1 MIEDKLLVW
10 KLRLGS
16 SDALRRIYQKYKA
29 NLLRLAVALSNDVN
43 AAEDAVHEVFLNV
56 AQSPHKLRVDGNL
69 KGYLATCVAN
79 RVRNVNKAGRLR
91 TASKLDE
98 AESVVCHLA
107 RPGQWII
114 ENEQTHAVNS
124 ALAELPP
131 EQREVVVLHLQG
143 QMKFRAIA
151 QLQAV
156 SINTVQSRY
165 RYGLDKL
172 RSLLIEE
179 TEL

>member
-16 SDALRRIYQKYKA
+16 SDALRWIYKKYKD

-43 AAEDAVHEVFLNV
+43 SAEDAVHEVFLYI
-56 AQSPHKLRVDGNL
+56 AQSPQKLRVDGNL
-69 KGYLATCVAN
+69 KAFLATCVAN
-79 RVRNVNKAGRLR
+79 RIRNINKADRLR
-91 TASKLDE
+91 AAMKLDD
-98 AESVVCHLA
+98 AESVPSSLD
-107 RPGQWII
+107 RPEQWII
-114 ENEQTHAVNS
+114 ENEQIQVVNS
-124 ALAELPP
+124 ALAELSP

-143 QMKFRAIA
+143 QMKFKAIA
-151 QLQAV
+151 QLQGV

-179 TEL
+179 TE

>member
-16 SDALRRIYQKYKA
+16 SDALRRIYQKYKDK
-29 NLLRLAVALSNDVN
+29 LLRLAVALSNDVN
-43 AAEDAVHEVFLNV
+43 TAEDAVHEVFLNV
-56 AQSPHKLRVDGNL
+56 AQSPQKLRVDGNL
-69 KGYLATCVAN
+69 KAYLATCVAN
-79 RVRNVNKAGRLR
+79 RIRNINKAGRLR
-91 TASKLDE
+91 TASKLDD
-98 AESVVCHLA
+98 AESVACHLD
-107 RPGQWII
+107 RPEQWII
-114 ENEQTHAVNS
+114 ENEQAQAVNS
-124 ALAELPP
+124 AFAELPP

-179 TEL
+179 TE

>member
-1 MIEDKLLVW
+1 MIEDRLLVW

-16 SDALRRIYQKYKA
+16 SDALQRIYQKYKD

-43 AAEDAVHEVFLNV
+43 SAEDAVHEVFLNV

-69 KGYLATCVAN
+69 KAYLATCVAN
-79 RVRNVNKAGRLR
+79 RIRNVNKSSRLR
-91 TASKLDE
+91 VAANLAE
-98 AESVVCHLA
+98 AESVACHLA
-107 RPGQWII
+107 RPEHWII
-114 ENEQTHAVNS
+114 ENEQAQVVNI

-131 EQREVVVLHLQG
+131 EQREVVVLHLQSD
-143 QMKFRAIA
+143 MKFRAIA
-151 QLQAV
+151 QLQGV

-179 TEL
+179 TE